1 MILASIDPAYAKPH
15 AISLFI
21 DGELDYSYNS
31 SDLEEIRDTIRIA
44 DEVIIEDQYFSRNI
58 STVIKLAHS
67 TGELIGLCRLSK
79 VKWTL
84 VPPRTWQAYFG
95 LYGKKPTVKPS
106 EWTKLKEH
114 MLITKCEE
122 FGITT
127 KDVDIAA
134 SVLIGLYIIRSGK

>member
-1 MILASIDPAYAKPH
+1 MNLVSIDPAYAKPH

-31 SDLEEIRDTIRIA
+31 SDLKEIMTTISESDR
-44 DEVIIEDQYFSRNI
+44 VVIEDQYYGMNI
-58 STVIKLAHS
+58 STVIKLAHA
-67 TGELIGLCRLSK
+67 TGELLALCKLSAT
-79 VKWTL
+79 KWSL

-114 MLITKCEE
+114 MLIEKCKE